1 MDYIELAKQLSKLIK
16 GVCSECGSGS
26 DDVVDFII
34 HNDSDQQLLV
44 DACDLLADDCREELM
59 RIILASDYDIFVP
72 WYKTVLFK
80 MAFGEK
86 PNFFAKDLY
95 EYYKESF
102 DVTELLELF
111 RR

>member
-1 MDYIELAKQLSKLIK
+1 MDYTELAKQLSEVLM
-16 GVCSECGSGS
+16 GVCSECGNGS

-34 HNDSDQQLLV
+34 HNDSDQQMLV
-44 DACDLLADDCREELM
+44 DACDLLNDNRREELM
-59 RIILASDYDIFVP
+59 RILLASDYDIFVP

-86 PNFFAKDLY
+86 QNFFAKDLY